1 MQIDIPTGDD
11 QMKISFEPRKR
22 KAQEELEEERP
33 AKYRQVNEVKE
44 IRQTEEELMKIDEEN
59 QNQLMIID
67 QLRQLQETASPDI
80 MQGIVDNIAH
90 LKLQIYDQEQYIRK
104 RFNAWNEKRKIII
117 QFKKHK
123 QIAE

>member
-1 MQIDIPTGDD
+1 MQINIPTGDD
-11 QMKISFEPRKR
+11 PTKIIFEPRNK
-22 KAQEELEEERP
+22 KAQKELEEERP
-33 AKYRQVNEVKE
+33 EKYRQVNEVKE

-90 LKLQIYDQEQYIRK
+90 LKLQIYDQEQYIRE

>member
-11 QMKISFEPRKR
+11 PMKIIFEPRKR
-22 KAQEELEEERP
+22 KAQEKLEEERP
-33 AKYRQVNEVKE
+33 EKYRQVNEVKE